1 MESYGE
7 IGRVPVNLTIIKQ
20 QLGVISNL
28 RKAQGILQNAMTA
41 LGQSRENLV
50 KNANAAMEAGGISDK
65 QCPLCGAPYS
75 DRDELDS
82 KIKEETE
89 LLSDISDDS
98 VIIIQDIRNQIYNK
112 TRWRHNAFK
121 LLWLYWI

>member
-1 MESYGE
+1 MESLIWFLSDFRYFFYFSYISAKVGDDS
-7 IGRVPVNLTIIKQ
+7 ITIIKQ

-89 LLSDISDDS
+89 LLSEIARIS
-98 VIIIQDIRNQIYNK
+98 VCIKRGN
-112 TRWRHNAFK
+112 TR
-121 LLWLYWI
+121 I

>member
-1 MESYGE
+1 MG
-7 IGRVPVNLTIIKQ
+7 
-20 QLGVISNL
+20 
-28 RKAQGILQNAMTA
+28 MTA

-89 LLSDISDDS
+89 LLSDISDDIS
-98 VIIIQDIRNQIYNK
+98 NSIMGRMIRILPVMLFFLCGVCYTDVN
-112 TRWRHNAFK
+112 
-121 LLWLYWI
+121 

>member
-1 MESYGE
+1 MG
-7 IGRVPVNLTIIKQ
+7 
-20 QLGVISNL
+20 
-28 RKAQGILQNAMTA
+28 MTA

-89 LLSDISDDS
+89 LLSDISDDIS
-98 VIIIQDIRNQIYNK
+98 NSIMGRM
-112 TRWRHNAFK
+112 TRILPVMLFFLCGVCYTDVN
-121 LLWLYWI
+121 

>member
-1 MESYGE
+1 
-7 IGRVPVNLTIIKQ
+7 
-20 QLGVISNL
+20 
-28 RKAQGILQNAMTA
+28 MTA

-98 VIIIQDIRNQIYNK
+98 VIIIQDIRNQIYNNYLKKVEK
-112 TRWRHNAFK
+112 TIQEILADVVTEEMYQSLQDAKNTDPKFWKWSVF
-121 LLWLYWI
+121 